1 LEKEPQFKELGSTS
15 SLGVSVYSWGVK
27 AMTFKPEDV
36 RQDKELSTLRE
47 KVNQLETDL
56 SVLTTKIDT
65 LTQVGKYILIAVG
78 ASLGI
83 DIMPMMGEM

>member
-1 LEKEPQFKELGSTS
+1 
-15 SLGVSVYSWGVK
+15 
-27 AMTFKPEDV
+27 MTFKPEDI

-83 DIMPMMGEM
+83 DVIPMMGDM

>member
-1 LEKEPQFKELGSTS
+1 
-15 SLGVSVYSWGVK
+15 
-27 AMTFKPEDV
+27 MTFKPEDI

-83 DIMPMMGEM
+83 DVIPIMGDM

>member
-1 LEKEPQFKELGSTS
+1 
-15 SLGVSVYSWGVK
+15 
-27 AMTFKPEDV
+27 MTFKPEEI

-83 DIMPMMGEM
+83 DVIPMMGDM

>member
-1 LEKEPQFKELGSTS
+1 MSI
-15 SLGVSVYSWGVK
+15 YSGRVK
-27 AMTFKPEDV
+27 TMTFKPEDI

-83 DIMPMMGEM
+83 DIVPMMGEM

>member
-1 LEKEPQFKELGSTS
+1 
-15 SLGVSVYSWGVK
+15 
-27 AMTFKPEDV
+27 MTFKHEDV

-83 DIMPMMGEM
+83 DIVPMMGEM

>member
-1 LEKEPQFKELGSTS
+1 
-15 SLGVSVYSWGVK
+15 VSIYSGRVK
-27 AMTFKPEDV
+27 TMTFKPEDI

-83 DIMPMMGEM
+83 DVIPMMGEM

>member
-1 LEKEPQFKELGSTS
+1 M
-15 SLGVSVYSWGVK
+15 
-27 AMTFKPEDV
+27 MTFNPEDL
-36 RQDKELSTLRE
+36 RQDKTIEVLRE

-56 SVLTTKIDT
+56 SILTTKIDT

-83 DIMPMMGEM
+83 DVIPMMGEM

>member
-1 LEKEPQFKELGSTS
+1 
-15 SLGVSVYSWGVK
+15 
-27 AMTFKPEDV
+27 MTFKPEDI

-83 DIMPMMGEM
+83 DIFPMMEGM

>member
-1 LEKEPQFKELGSTS
+1 M
-15 SLGVSVYSWGVK
+15 
-27 AMTFKPEDV
+27 MTFKPEDV

-83 DIMPMMGEM
+83 DVIPMMGEM

>member
-1 LEKEPQFKELGSTS
+1 ML
-15 SLGVSVYSWGVK
+15 
-27 AMTFKPEDV
+27 TFKPEYI
-36 RQDKELSTLRE
+36 RQDKELSALRE

-83 DIMPMMGEM
+83 DIVPMMEGM

>member
-1 LEKEPQFKELGSTS
+1 
-15 SLGVSVYSWGVK
+15 
-27 AMTFKPEDV
+27 MTFKPEDV

-56 SVLTTKIDT
+56 SVLTTKLDT
-65 LTQVGKYILIAVG
+65 LTQVGKYILIALG

-83 DIMPMMGEM
+83 DIVPMMGEM

>member
-1 LEKEPQFKELGSTS
+1 
-15 SLGVSVYSWGVK
+15 
-27 AMTFKPEDV
+27 MTFKPEDI

-83 DIMPMMGEM
+83 DIMPMMGDING

>member
-1 LEKEPQFKELGSTS
+1 
-15 SLGVSVYSWGVK
+15 
-27 AMTFKPEDV
+27 MTFKPEDV
-36 RQDKELSTLRE
+36 RQDKELSTHRE

-83 DIMPMMGEM
+83 DIVPMMGEM

>member
-1 LEKEPQFKELGSTS
+1 
-15 SLGVSVYSWGVK
+15 
-27 AMTFKPEDV
+27 MTFKPEDV

-83 DIMPMMGEM
+83 DIVPMMGEM

>member
-1 LEKEPQFKELGSTS
+1 
-15 SLGVSVYSWGVK
+15 
-27 AMTFKPEDV
+27 MTFKPEDV
-36 RQDKELSTLRE
+36 RQDKELSPLRE

-83 DIMPMMGEM
+83 DIVPMMGEM

>member
-1 LEKEPQFKELGSTS
+1 
-15 SLGVSVYSWGVK
+15 
-27 AMTFKPEDV
+27 MTLMPEDV
-36 RQDKELSTLRE
+36 RKDKELSTLRE

-83 DIMPMMGEM
+83 DIVPMMGEM

>member
-1 LEKEPQFKELGSTS
+1 
-15 SLGVSVYSWGVK
+15 
-27 AMTFKPEDV
+27 MTFKPEDV

-65 LTQVGKYILIAVG
+65 LTQGGKYILIAVG

-83 DIMPMMGEM
+83 DIVPMMGEM

>member
-1 LEKEPQFKELGSTS
+1 
-15 SLGVSVYSWGVK
+15 
-27 AMTFKPEDV
+27 MTFKPEDI

-56 SVLTTKIDT
+56 GILTQRITD
-65 LTQVGKYILIAVG
+65 LTQVGKYILIAAC

-83 DIMPMMGEM
+83 DVIPYMGEM

>member
-1 LEKEPQFKELGSTS
+1 MEVQK
-15 SLGVSVYSWGVK
+15 
-27 AMTFKPEDV
+27 MTFKPEDV

-83 DIMPMMGEM
+83 DIVPMMGEM

>member
-1 LEKEPQFKELGSTS
+1 
-15 SLGVSVYSWGVK
+15 
-27 AMTFKPEDV
+27 MTFKPEDV

-83 DIMPMMGEM
+83 DIVPMRGEM

>member
-1 LEKEPQFKELGSTS
+1 MSFHPRR
-15 SLGVSVYSWGVK
+15 VK

-83 DIMPMMGEM
+83 DVIPMMGEM

>member
-1 LEKEPQFKELGSTS
+1 
-15 SLGVSVYSWGVK
+15 
-27 AMTFKPEDV
+27 MTFKPEDI

-47 KVNQLETDL
+47 KGNQLETDL

-83 DIMPMMGEM
+83 DIVPMMEGM

>member
-1 LEKEPQFKELGSTS
+1 
-15 SLGVSVYSWGVK
+15 
-27 AMTFKPEDV
+27 MTFKPEDV
-36 RQDKELSTLRE
+36 RQDKELATLRE

-83 DIMPMMGEM
+83 DVIPMMGDM

>member
-1 LEKEPQFKELGSTS
+1 
-15 SLGVSVYSWGVK
+15 
-27 AMTFKPEDV
+27 MTFKPEDI
-36 RQDKELSTLRE
+36 RQDQELSTLRE

-83 DIMPMMGEM
+83 DVIPMMGGME

>member
-1 LEKEPQFKELGSTS
+1 
-15 SLGVSVYSWGVK
+15 
-27 AMTFKPEDV
+27 MTFKPEDV
-36 RQDKELSTLRE
+36 RQDKELATLRE

-83 DIMPMMGEM
+83 DIVPMMGEM

>member
-1 LEKEPQFKELGSTS
+1 MTS
-15 SLGVSVYSWGVK
+15 
-27 AMTFKPEDV
+27 KPEDI
-36 RQDKELSTLRE
+36 RQDQELSTLRE

-83 DIMPMMGEM
+83 DVIPMMGGME

>member
-1 LEKEPQFKELGSTS
+1 
-15 SLGVSVYSWGVK
+15 
-27 AMTFKPEDV
+27 MTFKPEDV

-65 LTQVGKYILIAVG
+65 LTQVGKYILVAVG

-83 DIMPMMGEM
+83 DIVPMMGEM

>member
-1 LEKEPQFKELGSTS
+1 
-15 SLGVSVYSWGVK
+15 
-27 AMTFKPEDV
+27 MTFKPEDV

-47 KVNQLETDL
+47 KVNQLEPDL

-65 LTQVGKYILIAVG
+65 LTQVGKYILIAGG

-83 DIMPMMGEM
+83 DIVPMMGEM